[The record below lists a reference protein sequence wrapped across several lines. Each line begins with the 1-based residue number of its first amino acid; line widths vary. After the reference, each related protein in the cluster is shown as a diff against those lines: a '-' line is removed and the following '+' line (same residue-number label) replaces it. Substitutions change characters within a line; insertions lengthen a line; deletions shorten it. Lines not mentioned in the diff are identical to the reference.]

1 MKNLVS
7 ADMHVYW
14 LEYKIA
20 EILFSPD
27 FIMQVSNEN
36 LPKSMRYGLQS
47 ATAVQATTTLSRF
60 ASVNGTSFTPTGS
73 NQVRIKIQAPGFL
86 DLAKHSLSFK
96 ITAAT
101 AGLFVDTH
109 AGSFFDRLRIEAN
122 GVVIEEINSYGLYN
136 SIRKTYN
143 RSFAHQWKDA
153 VGAGS
158 AQLEIKNQAADA
170 GADDGKIV
178 KAEVG
183 SLGESIATNASA
195 HFTIQLESGLFQNDH
210 KKALPEGT
218 VELDLILTLAANN
231 QAVVAA
237 TGQAPTWTLS
247 DPVVHCPSY
256 RIDNGDVM
264 ASYRQV
270 MQAEGMMISGITA
283 KAYVNE
289 LAGAAGRKSL
299 QINDR
304 SLSCLGMVTALR
316 DSGVDSVI
324 DKYANGAYGFNDGTG
339 NVTSYR
345 YQIAGINYPASDV
358 DVETAANGRNFGRVY
373 HESVKALAR
382 AGELESDGN
391 VSRHQL
397 AGSILDVY
405 ASATDTASTEV
416 PKGLISV
423 DLRKFNDAMLR
434 MSGLN
439 TAANASPNVCE
450 ITTDALHGALSA
462 TTFSICEAFY
472 QIMPN
477 GSMSVAV

>member
-1 MKNLVS
+1 
-7 ADMHVYW
+7 
-14 LEYKIA
+14 
-20 EILFSPD
+20 
-27 FIMQVSNEN
+27 MQVSNEN

-96 ITAAT
+96 VTGAAAT
-101 AGLFVDTH
+101 LFVDTH

-158 AQLEIKNQAADA
+158 GQLEIKNQAADG
-170 GADDGKIV
+170 GADNGKIV

-183 SLGESIATNASA
+183 SLGESIAAAASA

-218 VELDLILTLAANN
+218 VELDLILTLAQNN
-231 QAVVAA
+231 QAIVSAGAA
-237 TGQAPTWTLS
+237 TWTLS
-247 DPVVHCPSY
+247 DPILHCPSY

-270 MQAEGMMISGITA
+270 MQADGMMISGITA

-289 LAGAAGRKSL
+289 LAAAAGRKSL

-316 DSGVDSVI
+316 DSGVDSVAN
-324 DKYANGAYGFNDGTG
+324 KYSNGAYGFTDGTG
-339 NVTSYR
+339 KVTSYR

-358 DVETAANGRNFGRVY
+358 DVQTDADGRNFGRVY

-397 AGSILDVY
+397 AGSILDIYVDE
-405 ASATDTASTEV
+405 TDTASTEV
-416 PKGLISV
+416 PKGLVAV
-423 DLRKFNDAMLR
+423 DLRKFNDSMLR

-450 ITTDALHGALSA
+450 ITTDGLHGALSA